1 MKDQKMLAG
10 SGEIAEDNG
19 TLGLTVYGNVGADM
33 QTVLSYTA
41 MGQVQSS
48 VAWLTGG
55 FTGTEGPQG
64 PEPAGIEIA
73 QLWDDNGALGLNIYG
88 DVGGTLQPVFTSG
101 DMGQGSGA
109 LAWLTGNFTGTGNDF
124 TEIAQLW
131 NNDGA
136 LGLIIYGSPGGNPQ
150 AVFAQPDMGQ
160 GSGAVAFLA
169 GNFTGSATTEIAQ
182 LWDNNGVLGL
192 IVYSVANGILAT
204 PVAQPDMGQGSSALA
219 FLAGTFTGSATTEI
233 AQLWNNNG
241 ALGLI
246 VYGMSGGTLQTL
258 VTYPDMGQGSSALAF
273 LVGDFTGSGATEIAQ
288 LWDNNGILGLIVYSV
303 ANGILATPVAQPD
316 MGQGSG
322 ALAFLTGYFTGAGTT
337 TQIAQPWDNN
347 GTLEMIVYGN
357 VGDGNL
363 GTVYAAPMNQPSSA
377 LAFLTG
383 NFIGS
388 GYTQIAQARNNNEA
402 LQLLVYADIGNG
414 GLSTVFSNDIS
425 QVPFALA
432 WVTGD
437 FTGTGNTQILQPSL
451 AVFG

>member
-1 MKDQKMLAG
+1 MTDQEILAG
-10 SGEIAEDNG
+10 PEETAEDSG
-19 TLGLTVYGNVGADM
+19 TLGLIVYGNVGGNI

-41 MGQVQSS
+41 TGQVTGAL
-48 VAWLTGG
+48 AWLTGN
-55 FTGTEGPQG
+55 FTGTENM
-64 PEPAGIEIA
+64 GIQIA
-73 QLWDDNGALGLNIYG
+73 QPWDNNGTLGLNIYG
-88 DVGGTLQPVFTSG
+88 NVGGTLQPVLTSS
-101 DMGQGSGA
+101 DMAQGSGA

-131 NNDGA
+131 
-136 LGLIIYGSPGGNPQ
+136 
-150 AVFAQPDMGQ
+150 
-160 GSGAVAFLA
+160 
-169 GNFTGSATTEIAQ
+169 
-182 LWDNNGVLGL
+182 DNNGV
-192 IVYSVANGILAT
+192 
-204 PVAQPDMGQGSSALA
+204 
-219 FLAGTFTGSATTEI
+219 
-233 AQLWNNNG
+233 
-241 ALGLI
+241 LGLI

-273 LVGDFTGSGATEIAQ
+273 LVGDFTGSGATEIAH

-363 GTVYAAPMNQPSSA
+363 GTVYASPMNQGSSA

-388 GYTQIAQARNNNEA
+388 GYTQIAQTRDNNGI
-402 LQLLVYADIGNG
+402 LQLLIYGDIGNG
-414 GLSTVFSNDIS
+414 QLSTVFSNDIS
-425 QVPFALA
+425 QIPFALA
-432 WVTGD
+432 WVTGN
-437 FTGTGNTQILQPSL
+437 FTGASNTQILQPWMTVL
-451 AVFG
+451 G

>member
-1 MKDQKMLAG
+1 MKDQEMLAG

-33 QTVLSYTA
+33 QTVLSYTVT
-41 MGQVQSS
+41 GQVQSS

-131 NNDGA
+131 DDNGA

-150 AVFAQPDMGQ
+150 AVFVQPDTGQ
-160 GSGAVAFLA
+160 GSGALAFLA

-182 LWDNNGVLGL
+182 LWD
-192 IVYSVANGILAT
+192 
-204 PVAQPDMGQGSSALA
+204 
-219 FLAGTFTGSATTEI
+219 
-233 AQLWNNNG
+233 NNG

>member
-1 MKDQKMLAG
+1 MKDQEMVAG
-10 SGEIAEDNG
+10 PGEIAEDNG
-19 TLGLTVYGNVGADM
+19 TLGLTVYGNVGADV
-33 QTVLSYTA
+33 QTVLSYTDT
-41 MGQVQSS
+41 GQVQRS

-88 DVGGTLQPVFTSG
+88 DVDGTLQPVFTSG
-101 DMGQGSGA
+101 DMGQGSAA

-131 NNDGA
+131 DDNGT

-182 LWDNNGVLGL
+182 LWNNNGV
-192 IVYSVANGILAT
+192 
-204 PVAQPDMGQGSSALA
+204 
-219 FLAGTFTGSATTEI
+219 
-233 AQLWNNNG
+233 
-241 ALGLI
+241 LGLI

-258 VTYPDMGQGSSALAF
+258 VTYPDMGQGSSALTF

-363 GTVYAAPMNQPSSA
+363 GTVYAAPINQPSGA

-388 GYTQIAQARNNNEA
+388 GYTQIAQARNNNGA
-402 LQLLVYADIGNG
+402 LQLLVYGDIGNG

-451 AVFG
+451 AVLG